1 LATTVPAH
9 ALARPRTATFCVG
22 ALALAG
28 GTAVHLNELTTQC
41 LNWTG
46 LVILVLVV
54 VIVVPAVWSL
64 RKSRRDAALAV
75 LDRLLALRR

>member
-1 LATTVPAH
+1 MKS
-9 ALARPRTATFCVG
+9 ATFRVG

-28 GTAVHLNELTTQC
+28 GTVVHLNRLTSQC

-54 VIVVPAVWSL
+54 VVVVPAVWSL
-64 RKSRRDAALAV
+64 RKPRRDAALAV
-75 LDRLLALRR
+75 LDRLLAWRR